1 MGVSTEMKK
10 GKKIDIVYCIECG
23 KTTVTEAAICP
34 NCRVQV
40 RVLKVSAKT
49 LSAGTKPFYTGEA
62 LLLEEGR
69 RQLGGAGL
77 FYWFVVIFTH
87 LIILLSMFLI
97 LLKPQGETSTVGSI
111 AQFIF
116 LPVFVFAIFYF
127 INIISLA
134 AIIKRKFSYSF
145 YHSYSCRNHV
155 FFLLVPKLEQ
165 IFIKRINHPLA
176 KGYLVT

>member
-1 MGVSTEMKK
+1 MGVSVKMKK
-10 GKKIDIVYCIECG
+10 KKKIDKIYCPECRNA
-23 KTTVTEAAICP
+23 TATEAVICP

-40 RVLKVSAKT
+40 RELKVSAKT
-49 LSAGTKPFYTGEA
+49 LSADTKPFYTGEA
-62 LLLEEGR
+62 LLLEEGK
-69 RQLGGAGL
+69 RQLGGAAL

-97 LLKPQGETSTVGSI
+97 PLKLPGETPTVGSI

-116 LPVFVFAIFYF
+116 LPVFVFGIFYF
-127 INIISLA
+127 IYIIFLV
-134 AIIKRKFSYSF
+134 AIIKRKFSCSF

-155 FFLLVPKLEQ
+155 FLLAQKLEQ

-176 KGYLVT
+176 KGYLVA